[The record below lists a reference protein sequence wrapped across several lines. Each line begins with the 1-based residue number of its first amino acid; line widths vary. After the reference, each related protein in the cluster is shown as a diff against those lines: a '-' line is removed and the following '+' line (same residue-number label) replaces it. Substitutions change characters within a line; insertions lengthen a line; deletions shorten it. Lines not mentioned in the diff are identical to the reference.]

1 MKKNL
6 FLLIAAMLV
15 MSAMFAQTKNV
26 ARECVLFELM
36 TGVYCGNCP
45 GADEG
50 IAEMLADGMAIAP
63 LCYQDDYFS
72 EPTLYTDEIQR
83 RVDYYPHSGCPT
95 LIVDGMNNLPGG
107 GSNTYYYY
115 EPYYQSRIGVAS
127 PFTIAM
133 SLDAIGGG
141 LYRVDCHVE
150 QVGEC
155 NGSDVRV
162 FIALTQDHLAYSWQG
177 MSELNHLVRDLIPTE
192 QGTPFEGPKMDV
204 VEEFEIPYPLEDC
217 HLVAWVQNY
226 VGNKEVYQSVMFET
240 SLADVLEV
248 ECLTDAVYPNP
259 SNGYFTLNLGE
270 GQWSVEVFDITGRK
284 VYENLHEGHSAI
296 DLGQCPKGM
305 YFLKAKNESE
315 ELAAKIVLR

>member
-15 MSAMFAQTKNV
+15 MPAMFAQTKNV

-45 GADEG
+45 GAEEG

-95 LIVDGMNNLPGG
+95 LIVDGINNLPGG

-141 LYRVDCHVE
+141 FTASTAMWSKWV
-150 QVGEC
+150 
-155 NGSDVRV
+155 NATVRMCGC
-162 FIALTQDHLAYSWQG
+162 S
-177 MSELNHLVRDLIPTE
+177 S
-192 QGTPFEGPKMDV
+192 
-204 VEEFEIPYPLEDC
+204 
-217 HLVAWVQNY
+217 
-226 VGNKEVYQSVMFET
+226 
-240 SLADVLEV
+240 
-248 ECLTDAVYPNP
+248 P
-259 SNGYFTLNLGE
+259 S
-270 GQWSVEVFDITGRK
+270 RK
-284 VYENLHEGHSAI
+284 TIWPIRGKV
-296 DLGQCPKGM
+296 
-305 YFLKAKNESE
+305 
-315 ELAAKIVLR
+315 